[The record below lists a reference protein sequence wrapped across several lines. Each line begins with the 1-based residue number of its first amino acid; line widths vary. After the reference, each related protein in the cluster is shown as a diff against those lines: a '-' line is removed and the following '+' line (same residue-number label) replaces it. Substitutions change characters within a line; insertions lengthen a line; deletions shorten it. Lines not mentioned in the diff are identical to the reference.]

1 MKERGARAHAGCR
14 GEHDPLLRRSAIR
27 KSSEFQQQQQQRAS
41 GVKYIESQDI
51 TLSASRHGISDTTK
65 FQPKRFHPLREPNNP
80 FRPNSHIK
88 KDMFVMML
96 ESRHRCESKCASRC
110 AGIA

>member
-1 MKERGARAHAGCR
+1 MSFNRGSIYDVPWRDVACR
-14 GEHDPLLRRSAIR
+14 DGVYMQIWPVLSIQ

-80 FRPNSHIK
+80 FRPNSVISFK
-88 KDMFVMML
+88 
-96 ESRHRCESKCASRC
+96 
-110 AGIA
+110 